1 MVERI
6 IGSTLNQSSSN
17 LKLMRDLSVW
27 SPETFLT
34 EADRSTAVPLLNNI
48 LKTFVDPGAFTSNR
62 QLITKF
68 KFERAQALSDLV
80 QIFANLYVNDIL
92 PSEIVKDGRNY
103 KKEYFSKALQKA
115 SNEHYTSID
124 IL

>member
-6 IGSTLNQSSSN
+6 IGSTLSQSTSN

-34 EADRSTAVPLLNNI
+34 EADRTTAVPLLNNI

-68 KFERAQALSDLV
+68 KFESAPALADLV
-80 QIFANLYVNDIL
+80 QIYANLNVNEIL
-92 PSEIVKDGRNY
+92 S
-103 KKEYFSKALQKA
+103 S
-115 SNEHYTSID
+115 
-124 IL
+124 